1 MTLAYSRRFGSR
13 TGILAMSIAASFA
26 HGGTPTGISGVVET
40 EKDHQP
46 IAGTRV
52 ELRELG
58 KSVTTDEHGHYH
70 FGNVAPGTYTLAVA
84 VRGERAVTRQ
94 VIVADDRETVQDLFI
109 GAEVQSLA
117 QVDVRAVGDAQV
129 QARALQREAPN
140 LILVQPAE
148 EIEKLP
154 DINAGEAVRRLPG
167 ISLET
172 DTGEGRF
179 VNIRGIDADLNSTTF
194 DGIRLPPTNTA
205 TPQGGGRA
213 VAFDAIPAGL
223 IGSITVT
230 NTNLPEQD
238 AEALGGTIDIK
249 PKQLPVGKDY
259 LFEGELGY
267 GNENLRD
274 TPVNDVQLTG
284 GLRFGFGDSAYKPFT
299 LIGSVSYYQDKRG
312 IDDIEAAYVD
322 DQADGVPDKAFAEFD
337 QRYYNYKRTRH
348 GYGGEFDYQPDDN
361 NRWYARYYDTGYT
374 ELKSDQ
380 HLDISLYNDPTLLS
394 VDPAN
399 PNGFIDQGATFDKK
413 NVDHKEEI
421 DSRVATV
428 GGENAF
434 DRFKLDY
441 HAGFTIGSYDSFYNY
456 GPDFRST
463 KDSFGTVRYDNT
475 SDPDHPV
482 IGFAGGLDP
491 LDPAN
496 YILHKLSNDTAHDH
510 EQEWTLAANLTIPTS
525 YFGGDNENM
534 KFGVSSRLR
543 NRNNEVG
550 SFAYDVPDLLLSNA
564 STGRTVTYYG
574 GRYRNGY
581 NIDPKLIRY
590 LTQTLPVT
598 ENTDDE
604 AAGFSR
610 GEEDIYAAYGQ
621 YQFQPIDKLTLTGGV
636 RWERTQGTY
645 NVIQQTL
652 NSDGDVASNTPVSY
666 QHDYDNFFPTLQ
678 ARYEFAPELIGR
690 AVYSKTIAR
699 PGFNQISASVTVD
712 PDAGAISTGNPNLKP
727 IRSDNFDVDI
737 EYYLPNGGIASAG
750 IFHKALSDYIV
761 GTEFTELNPTTGPLA
776 GYDGAVH
783 VSGWENVDSAH
794 ATGAQL
800 NYVQKFRS
808 LPGWLGGFGV
818 NANYTYVDSRLQIRP
833 GDYSLLPSTSKNTAN
848 LAFTYDYSGLSLTLA
863 GYYTSKDI
871 FAVGGSDQTD
881 IWSQPR
887 FSLDFGAI
895 YAFNDYVSVF
905 FDAKNLTNTALKFT
919 EGPGANRPIQREY
932 YDATLLAGVR
942 VKL

>member
-1 MTLAYSRRFGSR
+1 MPAYSRRFGLEL
-13 TGILAMSIAASFA
+13 GILWISFAASLA
-26 HGGTPTGISGVVET
+26 HGAAQTGVSGIVET
-40 EKDHQP
+40 GKDHQP
-46 IAGTRV
+46 LVGSRV
-52 ELRELG
+52 ELREIG
-58 KSVTTDEHGHYH
+58 KSVVTDEHGHYH
-70 FGNVAPGTYTLAVA
+70 FGNVAPGSYTLIINI
-84 VRGERAVTRQ
+84 RGERPVTRQ
-94 VIVADDRETVQDLFI
+94 VVIGPDRETVQDLVV
-109 GAEVQSLA
+109 GTDVQSLA
-117 QVDVRAVGDAQV
+117 QVDVRAMDSPQV
-129 QARALQREAPN
+129 QARAVQRDAPN

-205 TPQGGGRA
+205 TPQSGGRA

-249 PKQLPVGKDY
+249 PKKMPIGKDY
-259 LFEGELGY
+259 LLEGELGY

-274 TPVNDVQLTG
+274 TPITDVQLTG
-284 GLRFGFGDSAYKPFT
+284 GIRFGFGDSAYKPFT
-299 LIGSVSYYQDKRG
+299 LIGTASYYQDKRG

-337 QRYYNYKRTRH
+337 QRYYNYKRRRY
-348 GYGGEFDYQPDDN
+348 GYGGEFDYQPDEN

-394 VDPAN
+394 VDPSN
-399 PNGFIDQGATFDKK
+399 PNGFIDQAATFDKK
-413 NVDHKEEI
+413 DVDHKEQI

-441 HAGFTIGSYDSFYNY
+441 HAGFTIGSYENFYNY
-456 GPDFRST
+456 GPDFRSP
-463 KDSFGTVRYDNT
+463 DGSYGTVRYDNT
-475 SDPDHPV
+475 TDPNHPV
-482 IGFAGGLDP
+482 IVFAGGLNP
-491 LDPAN
+491 LDPSI
-496 YILHKLSNDTAHDH
+496 YTLHSLSNDTAHDH
-510 EQEWTLAANLTIPTS
+510 EQEWTLAANVTVPTS
-525 YFGGDNENM
+525 YFGGDNENV

-550 SFAYDVPDLLLSNA
+550 SFDYDVPDLLLSNA
-564 STGRTVTYYG
+564 NTGQTVTYYG
-574 GRYRNGY
+574 GRYQNGY
-581 NIDPKLIRY
+581 NIDPNVIRY
-590 LTQTLPVT
+590 LIHTLSPT

-604 AAGFSR
+604 AAGFAR
-610 GEEDIYAAYGQ
+610 GQENIYAAYGQ
-621 YQFQPIDKLTLTGGV
+621 YQFQPIDKLTLLGGV
-636 RWERTQGTY
+636 RWERTEGTY
-645 NVIQQTL
+645 DVIQQTL
-652 NSDGDVASNTPVSY
+652 DANGDVASNTPVSY
-666 QHDYDNFFPTLQ
+666 SHDYDNFFPTLQ
-678 ARYEFAPELIGR
+678 ARYEFLPDLIAR
-690 AVYSKTIAR
+690 AVYAKTIAR

-727 IRSDNFDVDI
+727 IKSDNLDLDI

-750 IFHKALSDYIV
+750 VFHKSLSDYIV
-761 GTEFTELNPTTGPLA
+761 ATEFTELNPATGPLA
-776 GYDGAVH
+776 GFNGVVH
-783 VSGWENVDSAH
+783 VSGWENINSAH

-800 NYVQKFRS
+800 NYVQKFRD

-833 GDYSLLPSTSKNTAN
+833 GDYTLLPSTSKNTAN
-848 LAFTYDYSGLSLTLA
+848 LAATYDYAGVSLTLA
-863 GYYTSKDI
+863 GYYTSKNI

-895 YAFNDYVSVF
+895 YAFNEIVSIF

-942 VKL
+942 IKL